1 MILTVS
7 ADGEKKS
14 LYGRN
19 SMSLREAQDPACPPF
34 PLGSASSEPA
44 VHEGWGENRA
54 VSSPGGRMEEG
65 PN

>member
-1 MILTVS
+1 MF
-7 ADGEKKS
+7 
-14 LYGRN
+14 
-19 SMSLREAQDPACPPF
+19 LREAQDPACPPS